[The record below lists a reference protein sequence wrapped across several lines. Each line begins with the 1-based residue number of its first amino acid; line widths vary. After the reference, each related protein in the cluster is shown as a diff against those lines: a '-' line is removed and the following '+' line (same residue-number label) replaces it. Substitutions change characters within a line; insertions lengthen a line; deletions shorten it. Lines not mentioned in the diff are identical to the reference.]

1 MTDANATYGY
11 CPQCGA
17 PGELRERRPDGND
30 VCRNGHTYPSRTA
43 LTAKEDFV
51 LGEVVEPQRNLAAEI
66 DAQLQA
72 GGPVA
77 APAYPPIE
85 RREIDAARSAL
96 QDAINV
102 GAVYAWTHDIPIE
115 FANKTD
121 IMSAAFGNGTPA
133 WCEVGD
139 AVPVFT
145 DSSLMW
151 RVPESRW
158 VDYPVGIGS
167 ALPEIYRYQHK
178 VRRPGWSVRTGGAAA
193 KIVNAT
199 MAEFHEFQVLDIG

>member
-1 MTDANATYGY
+1 MTEANATYGY

-51 LGEVVEPQRNLAAEI
+51 LGVVVES
-66 DAQLQA
+66 
-72 GGPVA
+72 
-77 APAYPPIE
+77 PIKQCK
-85 RREIDAARSAL
+85 IDAARSAL
-96 QDAINV
+96 QDAINS
-102 GAVYAWTHDIPIE
+102 GAVYAWTHDLPIE

-145 DSSLMW
+145 DPSLVW

-158 VDYPVGIGS
+158 VDYPVVVGT

-178 VRRPGWSVRTGGAAA
+178 VRRPGWSVRTGSAANR
-193 KIVNAT
+193 IVGET
-199 MAEFHEFQVLDIG
+199 MAEFHEFQVLDIE